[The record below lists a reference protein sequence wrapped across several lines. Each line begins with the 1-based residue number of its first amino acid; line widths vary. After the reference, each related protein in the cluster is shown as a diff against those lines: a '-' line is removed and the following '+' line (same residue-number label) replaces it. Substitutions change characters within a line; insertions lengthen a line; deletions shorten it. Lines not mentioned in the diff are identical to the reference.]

1 MIDFRSDNVATAA
14 PEIVEAMLAAN
25 NGTAAPY
32 GEDEWSR
39 RLDERFGRLFEAKVK
54 VFPVSTGTAA
64 NALSISALTPPYGGV
79 YCYETA
85 HIETSEGG
93 ATELYTSGAK
103 LMTLAG
109 SGFRLQAGTLAA
121 ALAGAATGQTH
132 RPRPAAVSVTQAS
145 EHGTVYRL
153 DELEAI
159 ASVAR
164 GAGIRIHMDGA
175 RFANALVRLGCS
187 AAEMAR
193 RARLDVLSFGA
204 TKNGGLN
211 AEAIVVFDEA
221 IVQDL
226 AYRLRRAGQ
235 TWSKMRFAA
244 AQLIAYVEEERFLRY
259 ARRANELA
267 ARIASGLQGVP
278 GAKLLAPVE
287 ANEIFL
293 DLPPAAVDALIAEGF
308 LFYRRSPRLI
318 RLVCRYDGTEGEA
331 DAFLAAV
338 RKQGA

>member
-14 PEIVEAMLAAN
+14 PEILDAMIAAN
-25 NGTAAPY
+25 DGTAAPY

-64 NALSISALTPPYGGV
+64 NALAISALTPPYGGV

-103 LMTLAG
+103 LVTLAG
-109 SGFRLQAGTLAA
+109 SGFRLQAETLAA
-121 ALAGAATGQTH
+121 ALAGATGQTH

-164 GAGIRIHMDGA
+164 SAGIKIHMDGA

-193 RARLDVLSFGA
+193 RAGLDILSFGA

-211 AEAIVVFDEA
+211 AEAIVVFNEA

-267 ARIASGLQGVP
+267 ARIASGLEGVQ

-293 DLPPAAVDALIAEGF
+293 ELAPAAIDALIRDGF

-318 RLVCRYDGTEGEA
+318 RLVCRYDGRETDA

-338 RKQGA
+338 RKHVS